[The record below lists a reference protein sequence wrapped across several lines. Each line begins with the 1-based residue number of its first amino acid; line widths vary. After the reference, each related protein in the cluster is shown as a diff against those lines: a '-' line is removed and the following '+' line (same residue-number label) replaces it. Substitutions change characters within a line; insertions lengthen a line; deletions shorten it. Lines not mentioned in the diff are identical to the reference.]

1 MPSVH
6 EQLQQPQP
14 PRQEEPAQLNSK
26 FQPPIQD
33 MASRQDLQDLRAQ
46 ILHDVQQTL
55 GESRQSQSQRQDE
68 SRDQD
73 FAPPTLPAGERPTE
87 RNSLHETVRDI
98 IDSAQR
104 SREGVATIV
113 IHFH

>member
-1 MPSVH
+1 
-6 EQLQQPQP
+6 
-14 PRQEEPAQLNSK
+14 
-26 FQPPIQD
+26 

-55 GESRQSQSQRQDE
+55 GESRQSRSQSQRQDE

-73 FAPPTLPAGERPTE
+73 FAPPTLPAGEPPTE
-87 RNSLHETVRDI
+87 QNSLHETVRDI